1 MRINKTIKNLEL
13 VWKQLDNSCGE
24 LENALFNLS
33 SMKNLD
39 ENIQNN
45 IERNSIVFSE
55 IVSLKN
61 QIEELIE
68 QKKKNQSIND
78 DWHFIHDELE
88 CSKCSNNEIT
98 FHLKYYEGMYNNQD
112 AQKYICSNP
121 ECNFEEIKT
130 HDELYN
136 EEYGNKLD

>member
-1 MRINKTIKNLEL
+1 MRINKTLKNLEMI
-13 VWKQLDNSCGE
+13 WKQLDNSCGE

-33 SMKNLD
+33 SMKNLE

-68 QKKKNQSIND
+68 EKKKNQ
-78 DWHFIHDELE
+78 
-88 CSKCSNNEIT
+88 
-98 FHLKYYEGMYNNQD
+98 
-112 AQKYICSNP
+112 P
-121 ECNFEEIKT
+121 IK
-130 HDELYN
+130 
-136 EEYGNKLD
+136 